1 MTISTYDSAAR
12 RLSFIEEVRELIR
25 FREFLRLLVNN
36 SITTRYKRS
45 VFGILWTLVN
55 PLMTM
60 VVLTFVFSEIF
71 HSSVPYYP
79 VYLLIGIT
87 FWNFFGQTTNQAMN
101 SLVWGAGLLKRTYI
115 PRSMFAVA
123 ALGNGAFN
131 LFVSL
136 IPLVAI
142 MIFIGQ
148 PFYVTWIFF
157 PFAII
162 VTMMFTL
169 GVGLF
174 ISALAVQFTDVV
186 DMYQIAIQMLFW
198 FTPIMYPKS
207 VLPEKFSWLINL
219 NPLYHLL
226 ELFRVPIYSGWLP
239 GPNTMIAA
247 IGSSVLMLLLGWWF
261 FTSRA
266 DKIVYRI

>member
-1 MTISTYDSAAR
+1 MTTYDSAAR
-12 RLSFIEEVRELIR
+12 RLSFVEEIHELIR

-60 VVLTFVFSEIF
+60 AVLTFVFSEIF
-71 HSSVPYYP
+71 HSTTPYYP
-79 VYLLIGIT
+79 AYLLIGIT
-87 FWNFFGQTTNQAMN
+87 FWNFFGQTTNQAVN

-115 PRSMFAVA
+115 PRSIFAVS
-123 ALGNGAFN
+123 ALGNGVFN

-148 PFYVTWIFF
+148 PFYVTWVFF
-157 PFAII
+157 PFAILI
-162 VTMMFTL
+162 TMMFTL

-186 DMYQIAIQMLFW
+186 DMYQLAIQILFW

-207 VLPEKFSWLINL
+207 VLPTNLSWLINL
-219 NPLYHLL
+219 NPLYHIL
-226 ELFRVPIYSGWLP
+226 ELFRVPIYNGWLP

-247 IGSSVLMLLLGWWF
+247 VGSSVLMLLIGWWF